1 MSTKNALNKIIPI
14 QESLAIP
21 VAIPESIPESIPVS
35 TVCCEHKLT
44 TFILEGLGWTGS
56 ILVLCPY
63 VMTLERDLDFI
74 LNTLGA
80 TGLLIVC
87 ITSKQYQ
94 SIVINSA
101 WIIGGIYKYYAN
113 K

>member
-1 MSTKNALNKIIPI
+1 MSNITPSNKIVPI
-14 QESLAIP
+14 VEP
-21 VAIPESIPESIPVS
+21 TPVS
-35 TVCCEHKLT
+35 TEPSENKVTK
-44 TFILEGLGWTGS
+44 FILEGVGWAGS

-63 VMTLERDLDFI
+63 IVDFEKTLDFA

-87 ITSKQYQ
+87 IKSKQYQ
-94 SIVINSA
+94 SIVINTA

-113 K
+113 A

>member
-1 MSTKNALNKIIPI
+1 MNKIVPI
-14 QESLAIP
+14 QETEP
-21 VAIPESIPESIPVS
+21 IPESIPAS
-35 TVCCEHKLT
+35 TVCCQHNLT
-44 TFILEGLGWTGS
+44 KFILEGIGWTGS

-63 VMTLERDLDFI
+63 VMSLERDLDFI

-94 SIVINSA
+94 SIVINTA

-113 K
+113 N

>member
-1 MSTKNALNKIIPI
+1 MSDVRSNQVVPVS
-14 QESLAIP
+14 EHIP
-21 VAIPESIPESIPVS
+21 VP
-35 TVCCEHKLT
+35 T
-44 TFILEGLGWTGS
+44 TTPLENKCTKIILEGIGWVGS

-63 VMTLERDLDFI
+63 VVTLEKTIDFV

-87 ITSKQYQ
+87 IKSKQYQ
-94 SIVINSA
+94 SIIINAA

-113 K
+113 S

>member
-1 MSTKNALNKIIPI
+1 MSNEYASNKIIPI
-14 QESLAIP
+14 QEP
-21 VAIPESIPESIPVS
+21 IPVS
-35 TVCCEHKLT
+35 TVTCQHKLT
-44 TFILEGLGWTGS
+44 KFILEGLGWTGS

-63 VMTLERDLDFI
+63 VTTFERDIDFI

-94 SIVINSA
+94 SIVINTA

-113 K
+113 N

>member
-1 MSTKNALNKIIPI
+1 MSNKIIPI
-14 QESLAIP
+14 QNSEPIQ
-21 VAIPESIPESIPVS
+21 ESIPVS
-35 TVCCEHKLT
+35 TVSSEHKLT
-44 TFILEGLGWTGS
+44 KFILEGLGWTGS

-63 VMTLERDLDFI
+63 VMSLERDLDFI

-87 ITSKQYQ
+87 IKSKQYQ

-113 K
+113 N

>member
-1 MSTKNALNKIIPI
+1 MNKIIPVQEPEPI
-14 QESLAIP
+14 QESIQ
-21 VAIPESIPESIPVS
+21 VS
-35 TVCCEHKLT
+35 TVCSEHKLT
-44 TFILEGLGWTGS
+44 SFILEGIGWAGS

-63 VMTLERDLDFI
+63 VMSLERDLDFI

-101 WIIGGIYKYYAN
+101 WIIGGIYKYYA

>member
-1 MSTKNALNKIIPI
+1 MSNDYASNKIIPI
-14 QESLAIP
+14 EG
-21 VAIPESIPESIPVS
+21 SIPVP
-35 TVCCEHKLT
+35 TTTFKHKLT
-44 TFILEGLGWTGS
+44 KFILEGLGWTGS

-63 VMTLERDLDFI
+63 VMTFERDVDLI

-87 ITSKQYQ
+87 ISSKQYQ
-94 SIVINSA
+94 SIVINTA

-113 K
+113 N

>member
-21 VAIPESIPESIPVS
+21 VAIPESIPVS
-35 TVCCEHKLT
+35 TVCCCEHKLT
-44 TFILEGLGWTGS
+44 KFILEGLGWTGS

-63 VMTLERDLDFI
+63 VFRLERDLDFI

>member
-1 MSTKNALNKIIPI
+1 MSNKIIPI
-14 QESLAIP
+14 QESEPIQEA
-21 VAIPESIPESIPVS
+21 IPVS
-35 TVCCEHKLT
+35 TVSSDHKLT
-44 TFILEGLGWTGS
+44 KFILEGLGWMGS

-63 VMTLERDLDFI
+63 VMSLERDLDFI

-80 TGLLIVC
+80 SGLLIVC
-87 ITSKQYQ
+87 IKSKQYQ

-113 K
+113 S

>member
-1 MSTKNALNKIIPI
+1 MNKIIPI
-14 QESLAIP
+14 QESVPIQ
-21 VAIPESIPESIPVS
+21 ES
-35 TVCCEHKLT
+35 TVCSEHKLT
-44 TFILEGLGWTGS
+44 SFILEGIGWAGS

-63 VMTLERDLDFI
+63 VMSLERDLDFI

-113 K
+113 N

>member
-1 MSTKNALNKIIPI
+1 MSTSNKIVPIPI
-14 QESLAIP
+14 P
-21 VAIPESIPESIPVS
+21 IPERIPEHIEVPSNVTS
-35 TVCCEHKLT
+35 ENKCT
-44 TFILEGLGWTGS
+44 TFILEGIGWAGS

-63 VMTLERDLDFI
+63 VVTFEKTIDFV

-87 ITSKQYQ
+87 VKSKQYQ
-94 SIVINSA
+94 SIIINTA

-113 K
+113 G

>member
-1 MSTKNALNKIIPI
+1 MSNKIIPI
-14 QESLAIP
+14 QESEPIQ
-21 VAIPESIPESIPVS
+21 ESIQESIPVS
-35 TVCCEHKLT
+35 TISSENKLT
-44 TFILEGLGWTGS
+44 KFILEGLGWTGS

-63 VMTLERDLDFI
+63 VMSLERDLDFI

-87 ITSKQYQ
+87 IKSKQYQ

-113 K
+113 N

>member
-1 MSTKNALNKIIPI
+1 MSNKIIPI
-14 QESLAIP
+14 QESEPIQ
-21 VAIPESIPESIPVS
+21 ESIQESIPVS
-35 TVCCEHKLT
+35 TVSSENKLT
-44 TFILEGLGWTGS
+44 KFILEGIGWAGS

-63 VMTLERDLDFI
+63 VMSLERDLDFI

-113 K
+113 NN

>member
-1 MSTKNALNKIIPI
+1 MSEVYASN
-14 QESLAIP
+14 Q
-21 VAIPESIPESIPVS
+21 VVPVS
-35 TVCCEHKLT
+35 ELTPLPTTVPYESKCKK
-44 TFILEGLGWTGS
+44 IMLEGIGWAGS

-63 VMTLERDLDFI
+63 VVTLEKTTDFV

-87 ITSKQYQ
+87 IKSKQYQ
-94 SIVINSA
+94 SIIINTA

-113 K
+113 N